1 MLNIKP
7 FKIINVQWAH
17 NLKTYKM
24 KKVIVAALLVI
35 GITAF
40 AQEKE
45 GIRAKRE
52 KLTTEQKVDFQVK
65 KLSKDLDLTAEQTK
79 SVQDLVANQ
88 VKKRE
93 SKRAEMEENKEKK
106 LAEMKAEME
115 KEQAAV
121 SADMKK
127 ILTPEQFAKWEKI
140 REEKKDNL
148 KEKMLERREKIKTKE
163 LLETK

>member
-1 MLNIKP
+1 
-7 FKIINVQWAH
+7 
-17 NLKTYKM
+17 M
-24 KKVIVAALLVI
+24 KKVIVAALLVV

-40 AQEKE
+40 AQEKGE
-45 GIRAKRE
+45 RSAGRE

-65 KLSKDLDLTAEQTK
+65 KLSKDLNLTDEQTK
-79 SVQDLVANQ
+79 AVEGLVAKQ

-93 SKRAEMEENKEKK
+93 DKRAEMKEIKEKER
-106 LAEMKAEME
+106 AQMKADME

-140 REEKKDNL
+140 REERKENF
-148 KEKMLERREKIKTKE
+148 KEKMAERKGKRKPQDLPEK
-163 LLETK
+163 